1 MNNFLRDKAL
11 VKALQK
17 GDVKAFNELY
27 YKYHKKIFA
36 FSLKFLKNK
45 ADAEDLIQKI
55 FVIIWEKKENLNPE
69 KSFNNYLFI
78 IARNEI
84 YDLLKKKALTE
95 YYNDQIISDTEH
107 KEEDIETK
115 KLVEVMYSLIEK
127 MPERRRQIF
136 LMNRDMG
143 LTYKQIAKKLGIT
156 ENTVDTQI
164 RNSLNYL
171 RKELPKYI
179 KSSHLLLIGFIIIAI
194 LFQKI

>member
-1 MNNFLRDKAL
+1 MNNFLSDKAL

-17 GDVKAFNELY
+17 GDIKAFNELY

-95 YYNDQIISDTEH
+95 YYNDQILSDTKQE
-107 KEEDIETK
+107 EEDIETK

-136 LMNRDMG
+136 LMNRNMG
-143 LTYKQIAKKLGIT
+143 LTYKQIAKKLDIT

>member
-1 MNNFLRDKAL
+1 MNNILSDKAL

-95 YYNDQIISDTEH
+95 YYNDQILSDTEQG
-107 KEEDIETK
+107 EEDIETK

-143 LTYKQIAKKLGIT
+143 LTYKQIAKKLGVT

-179 KSSHLLLIGFIIIAI
+179 KSSHLLLIGFIII
-194 LFQKI
+194 LL

>member
-95 YYNDQIISDTEH
+95 YYNDQILSDTEQE
-107 KEEDIETK
+107 EEDIETK

-179 KSSHLLLIGFIIIAI
+179 KSSHLLLIGFIII
-194 LFQKI
+194 LL